1 MTSSGFPPRPRIVY
15 QAADDPADD
24 PTAAAMS
31 AGDPDSGFVSAER
44 GPVFRRGARGA
55 IVGETNADLA
65 DAAAEVRAGDRAAD
79 SAAEPAAPL
88 SKLARLQA
96 AVRTLGERVF
106 VGPPSVSLPDRV
118 PTGFAALD
126 ASLGGGLVR
135 GALNEVFSGAAGD
148 GAAEALLPALARLA
162 ARPPDPGDVEQEG
175 RLFGGVNPADRL
187 PGGVNQADRLP
198 GGMNQADRLPGDLR
212 QKERLL
218 CWIHPSRSPYPP
230 ALVQAGADLSRWLV
244 VRPADDDD
252 HVWAIDLALRSG
264 ACEAVVA
271 YVGDLSDRLLR
282 RLQTAAEDGRTLG
295 LFFRPAALA
304 PRASPA
310 AVRLVA
316 EPCPAAD
323 PGRRRLELRVL
334 KARGVPFPAPVFVE
348 WSRDPLDKPQ
358 VSGVLDRADLAGR
371 GGAFARQF
379 GGDRA

>member
-1 MTSSGFPPRPRIVY
+1 
-15 QAADDPADD
+15 
-24 PTAAAMS
+24 
-31 AGDPDSGFVSAER
+31 
-44 GPVFRRGARGA
+44 
-55 IVGETNADLA
+55 
-65 DAAAEVRAGDRAAD
+65 
-79 SAAEPAAPL
+79 
-88 SKLARLQA
+88 LQA

-126 ASLGGGLVR
+126 ASLGGGFVR

-162 ARPPDPGDVEQEG
+162 ARTPDS
-175 RLFGGVNPADRL
+175 
-187 PGGVNQADRLP
+187 
-198 GGMNQADRLPGDLR
+198 GGMNPADRLPGDLR

-218 CWIHPSRSPYPP
+218 CWIHPTRSPYPP

-358 VSGVLDRADLAGR
+358 VSGVLDRADLTGR